1 MLQPGSGSM
10 PENIGFDPNLRKSPQ
25 EAKPGEGRC
34 GRKNEKGARI
44 RFQRSLFRVIPA
56 RFERATRSLEG
67 CCSIQLSYGTIG
79 KTAPCGDD
87 LRRKDRNFFH
97 NSPRLNEKY
106 RFPQGCNGLQPHGN
120 PVRARPCTATSPP
133 FFRQFPPR
141 PAMHRIRQKN
151 SLSHRFFG
159 ELFCRAEYFVYIC
172 RLKSPKWVSVF

>member
-25 EAKPGEGRC
+25 DAKPGEGRC
-34 GRKNEKGARI
+34 RRENEKGARI

-106 RFPQGCNGLQPHGN
+106 HFPQGCNGLQPRGN
-120 PVRARPCTATSPP
+120 PVRGTTLPATSPP

-141 PAMHRIRQKN
+141 PAMHRIRQKTACRTDFSAN
-151 SLSHRFFG
+151 YFAGRNILSTFAG
-159 ELFCRAEYFVYIC
+159 
-172 RLKSPKWVSVF
+172 LKAQSG

>member
-1 MLQPGSGSM
+1 MLRYFMLQPGSGSM

-25 EAKPGEGRC
+25 DAKPGEGRC
-34 GRKNEKGARI
+34 RRENEKGARI

-106 RFPQGCNGLQPHGN
+106 RFPQGCNGLQPRGN
-120 PVRARPCTATSPP
+120 PIRGTTLHSHKPALFPAVPAAARHAPYPAEKQPVAP
-133 FFRQFPPR
+133 IFR
-141 PAMHRIRQKN
+141 RII
-151 SLSHRFFG
+151 LPG
-159 ELFCRAEYFVYIC
+159 GIFCLHLQA
-172 RLKSPKWVSVF
+172 